1 MLIYIIDNKT
11 QRIRIVINII
21 LKVRKEERRVKALID
36 SGIKANYIKRRLA
49 IKMNILVIK
58 RETISLV
65 SLKGRRIYSY
75 IDYILI
81 ITAKD
86 I

>member
-1 MLIYIIDNKT
+1 MLVYTIDSET
-11 QRIRIVINII
+11 QRTRIVINVI
-21 LKVRKEERRVKALID
+21 LKVGKEEHRVKALVN
-36 SGIKANYIKRRLA
+36 SRAEANYIKRRLA
-49 IKMNILVIK
+49 IEMNILVIK
-58 RETISLV
+58 GETIPLV

-75 IDYILI
+75 ADYILI

>member
-1 MLIYIIDNKT
+1 MLIYTIDSET

-21 LKVRKEERRVKALID
+21 LKVGKEERRVKALVD
-36 SGIKANYIKRRLA
+36 SGVEANYIKRRLA
-49 IKMNILVIK
+49 IEINILVIK
-58 RETISLV
+58 RETTLLV
-65 SLKGRRIYSY
+65 FLKGKRIYSY

-86 I
+86 R

>member
-11 QRIRIVINII
+11 QRIRIIINVI
-21 LKVRKEERRVKALID
+21 LKVKKEEYKVKALVD
-36 SGIKANYIKRRLA
+36 SGVKANYIKRRLA